1 MSKRKLQSAR
11 LEIIEMMSVSFQRNY
26 SALSVGGGG
35 GEGLTGLF
43 GFNKR
48 FDDVNW
54 PQ

>member
-35 GEGLTGLF
+35 GLTGLF
-43 GFNKR
+43 GFKKR

>member
-35 GEGLTGLF
+35 GGG
-43 GFNKR
+43 GG
-48 FDDVNW
+48 
-54 PQ
+54 

>member
-1 MSKRKLQSAR
+1 
-11 LEIIEMMSVSFQRNY
+11 MMSVSFQRNY

-43 GFNKR
+43 GFNER

>member
-1 MSKRKLQSAR
+1 
-11 LEIIEMMSVSFQRNY
+11 MMSVSFQRNY
-26 SALSVGGGG
+26 SALSVG

>member
-1 MSKRKLQSAR
+1 
-11 LEIIEMMSVSFQRNY
+11 MMSVSFQRNY

-35 GEGLTGLF
+35 GGLTGLF